1 MFSVVR
7 ESRVSGYP
15 FLIPVGIYLLTF
27 FHLLSY
33 IVQSDSAS
41 RFSQHLVN
49 RLVPLLESDKLFFHL
64 LLSDDREEPS

>member
-15 FLIPVGIYLLTF
+15 FLIPAGIYLLTF
-27 FHLLSY
+27 LHLLSY
-33 IVQSDSAS
+33 IRQSDSAS
-41 RFSQHLVN
+41 RFCSILIN

-64 LLSDDREEPS
+64 LLNGDREEPS